1 MAKFNPFLCS
11 LFYSKVGLYRL
22 TFIFGLCFVSYLLM
36 YKVDINATAENARDL
51 LMPIINRDRATVPIV
66 VVPLIP
72 ISNATSTTSSSTPGP
87 KDDKLIQTT
96 AMNYN
101 LTSQSKNNSQNT
113 SAFEQPKEAFV
124 TFSNN
129 QPAYLAVL
137 KVLLDSVHAF
147 STRPIIAFGIDV
159 DLDIDL
165 QQYPRVIKRRIK
177 QSDCGPV
184 RHHPQTPIKTIH
196 PILSF

>member
-1 MAKFNPFLCS
+1 MP
-11 LFYSKVGLYRL
+11 KVNSFSRTLLSRSTFYRL
-22 TFIFGLCFVSYLLM
+22 IALCGLCFASYFFI
-36 YKVDINATAENARDL
+36 YKVDMNATVALTYRL
-51 LMPIINRDRATVPIV
+51 LVSITNFNRGTSPTI

-72 ISNATSTTSSSTPGP
+72 ITDPTSTSTSTSTSSPKSDTPSTT
-87 KDDKLIQTT
+87 I
-96 AMNYN
+96 YSN
-101 LTSQSKNNSQNT
+101 LTNGSNNT
-113 SAFEQPKEAFV
+113 SSNKTELEQPKEAFV

-159 DLDIDL
+159 DLDIDTK
-165 QQYPRVIKRRIK
+165 QYPRVIKRRIS

-184 RHHPQTPIKTIH
+184 RFYQ
-196 PILSF
+196 